1 MALVTYPL
9 NDIDYTAEDAELFHC
24 TRTSGVHSK
33 SSFPYSVTG
42 ANNIVTIGA
51 GVAWIH
57 NTDFSGKV
65 AALKASL
72 SVNLG
77 VPDSTYPRID
87 AIVLQFSANDN
98 ETNVVIKK
106 GTAASSPAAP
116 AVTRTA
122 SVYELHLYH
131 VRREPGATAITA
143 ADITD
148 QRLNST
154 YCGLMA
160 DSVTNI
166 DTSAIE
172 SQVKSL
178 MDRLEKEINSRLE
191 SVDNALNND
200 TQTGVP
206 VPTLAQA
213 GFFPRVTADGTS
225 YELVDLLNLHIWK
238 KYDHEPIYKKTDVT
252 EASVSLYLNGSY
264 SITYADSFAVSD
276 GSVSLVDSQELTID
290 GVSVDNEALS
300 AILGKYVSFGGSIY
314 YIDPLATFK
323 TKPTGSV
330 GSTGTTTNLYA
341 TKGAKIEA
349 GIPDPVGYV
358 ASESK
363 NAYPDSGEHTDGYW
377 YEYHKQLGD

>member
-24 TRTSGVHSK
+24 TRTSGVHSQ

-42 ANNIVTIGA
+42 ANNIVTIGV
-51 GVAWIH
+51 GIAWIH

-87 AIVLQFSANDN
+87 AIVLQFSANNN

-106 GTAASSPAAP
+106 GTAASSPTAP
-116 AVTRTA
+116 TVTRTA

-131 VRREPGATAITA
+131 VRREAGATAITA

-148 QRLNST
+148 LRLNSN

-160 DSVTNI
+160 DSVTKINT
-166 DTSAIE
+166 DAIE
-172 SQVKSL
+172 AQVEAL
-178 MDRLEKEINSRLE
+178 LDRLEAEIESRLE

-206 VPTLAQA
+206 VPTVAQA
-213 GFFPRVTADGTS
+213 GFFPRVTVDGTS
-225 YELVDLLNLHIWK
+225 YELVDLLNLYTWK
-238 KYDHEPIYKKTDVT
+238 KYANEPVYTATEVDSAQVGIKLSGVFTVT
-252 EASVSLYLNGSY
+252 YSQEI
-264 SITYADSFAVSD
+264 SITD
-276 GSVSLVDSQELTID
+276 GEVSLVDEQEI
-290 GVSVDNEALS
+290 E
-300 AILGKYVSFGGSIY
+300 I
-314 YIDPLATFK
+314 
-323 TKPTGSV
+323 
-330 GSTGTTTNLYA
+330 TGTTDTNLETIKGMFVKFGSKIHRIHDDADFSTKTSGSGTGITTTLYA
-341 TKGAKIEA
+341 DSATLITAEVPEPLKI
-349 GIPDPVGYV
+349 V
-358 ASESK
+358 AAADRS
-363 NAYPDSGEHTDGYW
+363 AYPTSGEHTDGYW
-377 YEYHKQLGD
+377 YEYHKRLGE